1 MLRNYWKTAIRTLWK
16 HKSFTFIN
24 VLGLSLGITC
34 SLLLFLLI
42 RYLLSFDTF
51 HTNRDNIYRIVRET
65 VRQGN
70 TDHTPGVPIPLP
82 DAFRTDFPEVE
93 KVIFT
98 SYFRQGLITIDQG
111 GESRNIT
118 ENEGLAYVEPTFLEV
133 FDRTILAG
141 DPLSAL
147 NQPNQAVI
155 SQSLVQKYFGNDSQP
170 EEVVGRSITLNKET
184 ELLITAVM
192 EDHPKNT
199 DFPFTLIISYA
210 TVKDDMLENGGWNS
224 VSSDDQCYLLLAE
237 AQSHASVEAQLPT
250 FLEKYEE
257 SDDGEQVTLSLQS
270 LRDLHY
276 DTRYSGYS
284 FQNIPRDVILG
295 LGLIALFLMVIACI
309 NFINLTTAVSVK
321 RSKEVGIRKTLGG
334 TRNQLIRQFLGET
347 AIITVFSTLLAL
359 GLAELTLLKVNPAL
373 ELELNINLLTDA
385 VLIVALLLTVIGV
398 SLLSGLY
405 PALVLSRFIPTEALK
420 NKLARQ
426 ATRGITLR
434 KGLVVFQFVI
444 AQAFIVGTLV
454 MVSQMQYISEIDL
467 GFTKDAILTVELPE
481 DDKEA
486 KKTLRNEL
494 LNISGVEKVSLSF
507 SSPTSNSVSVTS
519 FTIEDNPDIYYTQ
532 VKNVDQHYIDIYG
545 LKLLAGTGLSDVDT
559 VSRLVVNEAFLR
571 MTGVATPEEAVGKQI
586 EIWGK
591 EIPIVG
597 VMKDFHT
604 ESLSNPIEATVLIDG
619 SFYRQADI
627 MVNMASMPQ
636 TLPEIEERWSA
647 FYPEYTFDYQFL
659 DEAIAESYRSVRAL
673 SIILS
678 IASAIV
684 IFIGCL
690 GLYGLITF
698 MAEQKT
704 KEVGVRKVL
713 GASIASII
721 RLFSAEFIKL
731 VVIAFVIAAP
741 IAYFTMDGWL
751 QNFEY
756 KIDLS
761 VSIFLAGIGV
771 TLIIALLSVSYRS
784 IKAALANPVDSLRN
798 E

>member
-636 TLPEIEERWSA
+636 TLPDIEERWSA
-647 FYPEYTFDYQFL
+647 FYPEYAFDYQFL